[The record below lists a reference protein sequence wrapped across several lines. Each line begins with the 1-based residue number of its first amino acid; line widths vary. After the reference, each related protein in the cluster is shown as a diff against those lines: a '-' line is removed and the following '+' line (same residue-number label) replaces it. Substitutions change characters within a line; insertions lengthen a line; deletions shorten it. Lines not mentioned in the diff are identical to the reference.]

1 MNQLPILSGNTDSK
15 PAAASS
21 AGAGAKGDARGDGT
35 PFGTV
40 LAQQLDEKNTTG
52 DKLQALK
59 ENGLLAASG
68 LQAALSQRGEFL
80 QKPDETDGAT
90 LVPGDQRTPPNG
102 AELLATLPVPLGIAE
117 ARAQTNAGADH
128 DARPDIGATQ
138 KTPLRAAV
146 NERSEFRQNERSKL
160 HLKPDADP
168 LPRKEAA
175 ASGTSTLPAAAVAMA
190 ADSRIAASQLA
201 GNKEAATPATLLATP
216 ASLTP
221 PTATTHSAAFSSAV
235 STPFSHPLW
244 TNDFSQKITWLTS
257 HKLQQA
263 ELHLNPPQLGPV
275 NVSLKLDGDQATL
288 QFLSPHA
295 AVREAIEQSIPKLC
309 EMFADNGIMLCGTTV
324 SDQSRHQQHSES
336 GNPSPAG
343 PDIRPAETVGTA
355 ATPQTARSRPHD
367 GMVDT
372 FA

>member
-21 AGAGAKGDARGDGT
+21 AGAGAKGDARSDGT
-35 PFGTV
+35 TFGTM

-52 DKLQALK
+52 DKLQVLK

-68 LQAALSQRGEFL
+68 LHAALSQRGEFV

-90 LVPGDQRTPPNG
+90 LAPGDQRTPPNG
-102 AELLATLPVPLGIAE
+102 TELLATLPVPLSIAE
-117 ARAQTNAGADH
+117 VRAQTNAGAGH

-146 NERSEFRQNERSKL
+146 NERSKL

-175 ASGTSTLPAAAVAMA
+175 ASGTSTLPAAAVALG

-201 GNKEAATPATLLATP
+201 GNQEAAAPATLLATP

-263 ELHLNPPQLGPV
+263 ELHLNPPQLGPID
-275 NVSLKLDGDQATL
+275 VSLKLDGDQATL

-295 AVREAIEQSIPKLC
+295 AVREAIEQSIPKLR
-309 EMFADNGIMLCGTTV
+309 EMFADNGIMLGGTTV

-343 PDIRPAETVGTA
+343 FDIRPAETVGTA
-355 ATPQTARSRPHD
+355 ATPQTARGRPHD